1 MSVLFQHRRGLCAQ
15 YGRDE
20 GRLQMEA
27 PGSGKMHPAF
37 RRRGDGKT
45 ILHSLQVDVC
55 WLLRLLD
62 EFAPGEQQ
70 QDGLRICIHFE
81 SLNLFYSN
89 ARKWICPAGDGAVEA
104 EGREQVDHPWPRTQN
119 HLI

>member
-81 SLNLFYSN
+81 SLNLFIPMPGSGF
-89 ARKWICPAGDGAVEA
+89 AL
-104 EGREQVDHPWPRTQN
+104 QVMALLRQKGVSK
-119 HLI
+119 LIIHGHERRII